1 MRANSPPP
9 PHPLLGVPTTCNSS
23 AEDLR
28 RARVQDARACFVLSD
43 RLAGDTEAQDKKA
56 LVRAL
61 CANQASPPG
70 PGGTSS
76 VLCLVTHTK
85 SKVRLVRL
93 GMPPGSVVCYD
104 EVMEG
109 LVTNAS
115 LVSRAN
121 ERELVSESWVEPCLL
136 LSRGHD
142 GKTEVQFL
150 LGNPR
155 FCACLVF
162 FVPKCMLGST
172 LGSPPCGQ
180 TSCPVCRRPST
191 CLRREPRSE

>member
-115 LVSRAN
+115 LVSRAIN
-121 ERELVSESWVEPCLL
+121 VSLCLRAGLSLVFSCLGGMMVRRRCNFSL
-136 LSRGHD
+136 ETRVSVRVLCFS
-142 GKTEVQFL
+142 FP
-150 LGNPR
+150 N
-155 FCACLVF
+155 ACLAAPWVLHRVGKPPVLYAGGR
-162 FVPKCMLGST
+162 VPA
-172 LGSPPCGQ
+172 
-180 TSCPVCRRPST
+180 
-191 CLRREPRSE
+191 